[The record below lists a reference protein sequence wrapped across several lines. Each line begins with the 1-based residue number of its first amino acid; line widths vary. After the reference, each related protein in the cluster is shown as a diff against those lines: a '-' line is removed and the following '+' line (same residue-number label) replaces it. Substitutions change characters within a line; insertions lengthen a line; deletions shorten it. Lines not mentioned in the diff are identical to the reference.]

1 MTNLL
6 RGAELCHCA
15 VEHVEV
21 VEEIDSWNA
30 RGSFHAALGRPTR
43 LTMHGEPFIEILA
56 FRELDCKTQ
65 IP

>member
-21 VEEIDSWNA
+21 VKEIDSWNA
-30 RGSFHAALGRPTR
+30 RR
-43 LTMHGEPFIEILA
+43 LFDAVPGGP
-56 FRELDCKTQ
+56 R
-65 IP
+65 